1 MLKTHGCT
9 KFAHSFYSFNGQI
22 SENFVQPYF
31 FSSTKKEWPLVS
43 PLGIILNESNYG
55 VNHFMVLFIL
65 LRSHHSLEQ
74 NKMTHHGCIFGIS
87 IILVFRDN
95 GSVIS
100 LFGK

>member
-1 MLKTHGCT
+1 MDNRDDMTFLT
-9 KFAHSFYSFNGQI
+9 I
-22 SENFVQPYF
+22 
-31 FSSTKKEWPLVS
+31 KKEWPLVS
-43 PLGIILNESNYG
+43 PFGIILNESNYG

-95 GSVIS
+95 GSFPFWKIVW
-100 LFGK
+100 